1 MDSVSDDGNVL
12 VGTLLSLLLED
23 DLDRDISRSF

>member
-1 MDSVSDDGNVL
+1 MDSVSDDGSVL